1 MDEATLVIMGRN
13 RRIMQL
19 NSGLLLF
26 TKAFLDSNSFLFL
39 FLLFI
44 NDNGGIG
51 ESENQTGPF
60 YFL

>member
-1 MDEATLVIMGRN
+1 MDEATLVVMGRN

-19 NSGLLLF
+19 NSGLLLLP
-26 TKAFLDSNSFLFL
+26 KAFLDNSFLFL

>member
-1 MDEATLVIMGRN
+1 MDEATLVVKFRN

-19 NSGLLLF
+19 NSGLLLLP
-26 TKAFLDSNSFLFL
+26 KAFLDNSFPFL

-51 ESENQTGPF
+51 ESETQTGPF

>member
-1 MDEATLVIMGRN
+1 MDEATLGVKFRN

-19 NSGLLLF
+19 NSDLLLLP
-26 TKAFLDSNSFLFL
+26 KAFLENSFLFL